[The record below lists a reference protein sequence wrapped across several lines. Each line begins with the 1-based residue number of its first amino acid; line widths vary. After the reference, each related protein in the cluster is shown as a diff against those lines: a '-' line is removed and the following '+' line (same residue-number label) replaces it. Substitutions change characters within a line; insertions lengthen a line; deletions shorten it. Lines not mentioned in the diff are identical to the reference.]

1 MPTDTDWFPADH
13 PDRRDT
19 DPLWP
24 PADPP
29 SARRGPLQDL
39 RWQRRM
45 RPRWQRIAFVS
56 VLAGL
61 FALLF
66 DPSRVLFAGLAL
78 AIAAI
83 LWPVLGWPGR
93 IVSWTLAIAWTMSLV
108 GWQHT
113 IPLAGLTSFARWFCA
128 TSPPGP
134 TDPAQAA
141 LPGTGLAGLADADRH
156 DDGWAAGD
164 GFWPGWAP
172 PDPPTTGRAEGP
184 VGGWAQTAQ
193 AAGLAGTTL
202 SHLTTT
208 PFGWTAKLLLRP
220 GQTIADTIR
229 QREALESALDVRP
242 RSVRLEEDPNRARQ
256 VLLRVVERDP
266 HAAPIPWAGPQAGS
280 IRRPLQPGVWEIGDP
295 VAVSLAHQ
303 HTLIVGATGSGKS
316 MLLNVVVGELAAA
329 RDVVCWGVDFKGGAE
344 LGPWQ
349 ACLGRVATTPTDTS
363 QLLGAAVAVLDARL
377 AELGRRGLR
386 ELTPS
391 RATPALVVVIDEH
404 AELVARCRRP
414 ALEAIDSI
422 AKRGRAASV
431 TLILANQRAT
441 MDLLGS
447 DILRANLRVRF
458 CLGVEDPGEVSL
470 ALGLDTKRGWPPE
483 LLDAPGKFYL
493 RARSQGLNRP
503 RPARGYLATT
513 AQVQQLAAHHAH
525 TPARL
530 DQVSAQAAARHP
542 AAAHP
547 PSPGGDQPPPPAG
560 GHADPTPPSPGGW
573 TPPEGG
579 GEPEVARLLAVLANA
594 GPAGLTVPELLVA
607 TGRQKTWVYD
617 RLADLQQA
625 GVVGRAGQGRY
636 RLSRRPTGGWDAVS

>member
-1 MPTDTDWFPADH
+1 
-13 PDRRDT
+13 
-19 DPLWP
+19 
-24 PADPP
+24 
-29 SARRGPLQDL
+29 
-39 RWQRRM
+39 
-45 RPRWQRIAFVS
+45 
-56 VLAGL
+56 
-61 FALLF
+61 
-66 DPSRVLFAGLAL
+66 
-78 AIAAI
+78 
-83 LWPVLGWPGR
+83 
-93 IVSWTLAIAWTMSLV
+93 
-108 GWQHT
+108 
-113 IPLAGLTSFARWFCA
+113 
-128 TSPPGP
+128 
-134 TDPAQAA
+134 
-141 LPGTGLAGLADADRH
+141 
-156 DDGWAAGD
+156 
-164 GFWPGWAP
+164 
-172 PDPPTTGRAEGP
+172 
-184 VGGWAQTAQ
+184 
-193 AAGLAGTTL
+193 
-202 SHLTTT
+202 
-208 PFGWTAKLLLRP
+208 
-220 GQTIADTIR
+220 
-229 QREALESALDVRP
+229 
-242 RSVRLEEDPNRARQ
+242 
-256 VLLRVVERDP
+256 
-266 HAAPIPWAGPQAGS
+266 
-280 IRRPLQPGVWEIGDP
+280 
-295 VAVSLAHQ
+295 
-303 HTLIVGATGSGKS
+303 
-316 MLLNVVVGELAAA
+316 VVVGELVAA

-349 ACLGRVATTPTDTS
+349 ACLGRVATTPTDTQ

-447 DILRANLRVRF
+447 EILRANLRVRF

-470 ALGLDTKRGWPPE
+470 ALGLDTKKGWPPE

-513 AQVQQLAAHHAH
+513 AQVHQLAAHHAH

-530 DQVSAQAAARHP
+530 DPVSAQAAARHP
-542 AAAHP
+542 AAHP
-547 PSPGGDQPPPPAG
+547 LSPGGDQPPPPAG

-594 GPAGLTVPELLVA
+594 GPAGLTIPELLVA

-625 GVVGRAGQGRY
+625 GVVERAGQGRY